1 MSTPPRRRRPDSRN
15 ANSEGGGWLPTIAMG
30 LGVVVAGLGIGALVA
45 VLMQRSS
52 GKLAPLSN
60 PVAVATSPASPAKPL
75 PRPPLVIATIAPPHS
90 YLSPSAVPSPE
101 PSESEASSEAA
112 SPETSVS
119 PAPIASASTALQ
131 RTAAP
136 RPAPSR
142 LVAAVVVPL
151 ASAAPVGGERA
162 AAQPRISRVPTAEP
176 TSAATA
182 QPTPAP
188 ATAAPPVSSGST
200 APAAAPVT
208 AAAESAY
215 DEHASAV
222 VRRYVDALI
231 RGDDKTAYSA
241 LGGGGGT
248 LSEQSFIDPSARIVS
263 LKVTRIDASNASVG
277 CEIAASKGHYYATY
291 HVTAASSGPYI
302 SEHDYIKV

>member
-1 MSTPPRRRRPDSRN
+1 MSTPPRRRRPNSPN
-15 ANSEGGGWLPTIAMG
+15 ANGEGGGWLPTIAMG

-52 GKLAPLSN
+52 GKLAPLSGT
-60 PVAVATSPASPAKPL
+60 VAVATSPASPAKPL
-75 PRPPLVIATIAPPHS
+75 PRPPVVIATIAPPHS

-101 PSESEASSEAA
+101 PSESPSASEAA
-112 SPETSVS
+112 SPQTSAS
-119 PAPIASASTALQ
+119 PVPSASATARQ
-131 RTAAP
+131 TAAP
-136 RPAPSR
+136 RPDPSR
-142 LVAAVVVPL
+142 LVAAVAVPL
-151 ASAAPVGGERA
+151 ANAAPVAGGA
-162 AAQPRISRVPTAEP
+162 AAQPRISRLPSAEP
-176 TSAATA
+176 TVAATA
-182 QPTPAP
+182 QATAEL
-188 ATAAPPVSSGST
+188 ATAAPSVSTGPT
-200 APAAAPVT
+200 TIAAAPVT

-215 DEHASAV
+215 DEHAAAV

-241 LGGGGGT
+241 LGGTGGT
-248 LSEQSFIDPSARIVS
+248 LSEQSFIDPSAHIVS

-277 CEIAASKGHYYATY
+277 CEIASVKGHYYATF